1 MLIRTSP
8 RGHRNVPVRSGHTAG
23 KHPSAESIQ
32 TTQPHSVEGWARP
45 VTRGSNT
52 SSHTS
57 MRRHQLLLVGLIL
70 NSVLADLCNQ
80 TTGTTGGCSG
90 QSQECVESNLG
101 VGGNCYCTG
110 TCFLN
115 GACTENLNAYCIF
128 NTATDCSSI
137 SNSQCRYFG
146 KLHACNTLT
155 DTAQVT
161 LRHIPIDRC
170 AKSVT

>member
-1 MLIRTSP
+1 M
-8 RGHRNVPVRSGHTAG
+8 PVRSGHTAG

-45 VTRGSNT
+45 VT

-80 TTGTTGGCSG
+80 TTGTAGGCSG

-115 GACTENLNAYCIF
+115 GACTEIQNAYCIF
-128 NTATDCSSI
+128 NTTPIVAQSAIRNAGISAAVCLQHSDRHCAGHSATCS
-137 SNSQCRYFG
+137 NR
-146 KLHACNTLT
+146 
-155 DTAQVT
+155 QV
-161 LRHIPIDRC
+161 R
-170 AKSVT
+170 